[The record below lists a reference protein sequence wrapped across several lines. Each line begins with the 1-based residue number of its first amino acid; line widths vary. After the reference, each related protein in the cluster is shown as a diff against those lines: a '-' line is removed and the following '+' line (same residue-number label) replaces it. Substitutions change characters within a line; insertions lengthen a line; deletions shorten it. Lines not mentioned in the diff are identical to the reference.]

1 MKKLFVTLAIAVAGC
16 FAASA
21 GNDYYRDINSLPQAA
36 KMFLD
41 KNFKHTDVSFV
52 KVEKNFGRVDEYE
65 VVMQDGT
72 EVTFDRNGNWD
83 NVEMPVRKSVP
94 KDIVPAEIA
103 SYVARNY
110 PKQRIVS
117 IDKETGGY
125 DVELSGGLDLKF
137 NKAGQFKRIDD

>member
-1 MKKLFVTLAIAVAGC
+1 MAIAIAGC

-21 GNDYYRDINSLPQAA
+21 ANDYYRDTNNLPQAA

-41 KNFKHTDVSFV
+41 KNFKHTDVNFV

-83 NVEMPVRKSVP
+83 NIEMPVKKSVP
-94 KDIVPAEIA
+94 KQIIPAEIA
-103 SYVARNY
+103 RYVVQNY
-110 PKQRIVS
+110 PKQRIIS

-125 DVELSGGLDLKF
+125 EVELSNGFDLKF
-137 NKAGQFKRIDD
+137 NKAGQFKGIDD